1 MRLFR
6 THQPNGAIDT
16 YVPLGSAVDVGT
28 RRVVV
33 AAATA
38 AMGMTMAGGAP
49 SAPSAPSGPSGSGGG
64 GGEGG
69 GGPSENKKTSNR
81 RRIK

>member
-1 MRLFR
+1 MESEINVFD
-6 THQPNGAIDT
+6 GAIDT

-38 AMGMTMAGGAP
+38 AMGITMGGGG
-49 SAPSAPSGPSGSGGG
+49 SAPSAPSGSGGNG
-64 GGEGG
+64 GGDGG
-69 GGPSENKKTSNR
+69 DSAPSEDKKTSNKR
-81 RRIK
+81 RRK